1 MTELAAPRRS
11 GARTGTA
18 VAAAIAVLLGALAL
32 DPVFAARTW
41 LAPVGLAVAVVGL
54 GGAAL
59 RGGLA
64 RLLAADG
71 TSRLAGAPG
80 ALVPLGQAVGVL
92 CLLTVLF
99 APDDAFAGILPTPT
113 SVGALGSVLA
123 DGMTEIREQATPALP
138 LTGLVALTTL
148 FVALI
153 ALAVDLVAVAGRQP
167 ALGGLGLLVLYC
179 VPVSTITGDIAL
191 VSFLAPAVG
200 FGLLLWADQRGRLA
214 GGDRAGSRSP
224 LGTGTLTAVRTGAL
238 ALVAGIVLPVLV
250 PTLAEGSL
258 ATGLGGTGRGTGST
272 GTALDPV
279 AEMRGQLVLPKPRDL
294 LQVSSSVDDPGYL
307 RSVALDVYDGTGW
320 RLSNLDGEA
329 SINQDGPL
337 VTLPTRE
344 TTREVTATITATG
357 HDDRFLPTLSAPR
370 SIALRGGGDDDWRI
384 DPATDTVFGRTVS
397 TAGRTWSVVAE
408 EPEPTVEQLGAAADL
423 APGDRMRRYTTLP
436 PLDPSVTDLV
446 GRLTAG
452 ARSPYERVLAVYD
465 HLTNRA
471 NGFTYSL
478 STSPGTS
485 GDDLANFLR
494 LKRGYCEQYAGA
506 MAALV
511 RAAGVPARVALG
523 YTTGTSDGVRTR
535 TITTDD
541 AHAWVEVWFTG
552 IGWVTFDPTPL
563 GAGRAVTLPWAPRA
577 DATVDPATVP
587 PAPDGAPVLPTGPQ
601 AQINRDDRY
610 TPLRVPVTASG
621 SPLVGRLTGGGVTG
635 LVLVLA
641 AVPWAVRRR
650 QRSQRVSDGRPAALW
665 DELLAITTDLGIAV
679 PRAATA
685 RASARQLAERVAGV
699 APAAVPAVRE
709 LALAEE
715 RSVYG
720 PPGAGATPQL
730 RDALAEVRRGLLR
743 TVPRRRRLVAAVWPA
758 STVRAAA
765 EWLSS
770 HTPRR
775 PRSV

>member
-1 MTELAAPRRS
+1 MTELVAPPPT
-11 GARTGTA
+11 GPRTGTA

-54 GGAAL
+54 GGAGL
-59 RGGLA
+59 RAGLA

-71 TSRLAGAPG
+71 TSWPAGVLG
-80 ALVPLGQAVGVL
+80 ALVPVGQAVGVL
-92 CLLTVLF
+92 CLLTTVF

-123 DGMTEIREQATPALP
+123 SGMAEIREQATPALP

-191 VSFLAPAVG
+191 FSFLAPAVG
-200 FGLLLWADQRGRLA
+200 FGLLLWADQRSRLA
-214 GGDRAGSRSP
+214 RGDRAGSGSP

-238 ALVAGIVLPVLV
+238 ALVAGVLLPVVV

-258 ATGLGGTGRGTGST
+258 ATRLGGNGGTSST

-279 AEMRGQLVLPKPRDL
+279 AEMRGQLTLPKARDL

-320 RLSNLDGEA
+320 RMGNLDGEA
-329 SINQDGPL
+329 SISQDGPL

-344 TTREVTATITATG
+344 TAREVTATVTATG

-370 SIALRGGGDDDWRI
+370 FIDVRGGGNDDWRI

-408 EPEPTVEQLGAAADL
+408 EPEPTVEQLRAAPDL
-423 APGDRMRRYTTLP
+423 ALGDRMRRYTTLP
-436 PLDPSVTDLV
+436 QLNPSVTDLV

-465 HLTNRA
+465 HLTDRA

-494 LKRGYCEQYAGA
+494 LKRGYCEQYAGT
-506 MAALV
+506 MAVLV
-511 RAAGVPARVALG
+511 RAAGVPARVVLG
-523 YTTGTSDGVRTR
+523 YTPGDSGGGHTR

-541 AHAWVEVWFTG
+541 AHAWVEVWFSG
-552 IGWVTFDPTPL
+552 LGWVTFDPTPL

-587 PAPDGAPVLPTGPQ
+587 PAPDAAPVLPTGPQ

-621 SPLVGRLTGGGVTG
+621 SPLVGWLSGGGVAA
-635 LVLVLA
+635 LALVLA

-650 QRSQRVSDGRPAALW
+650 QRSHRVSDGRPAALW
-665 DELLAITTDLGIAV
+665 DELLATTTDLGIAV
-679 PRAATA
+679 PPTATA
-685 RASARQLAERVAGV
+685 RVSARQLAERVAGV

-743 TVPRRRRLVAAVWPA
+743 TVSRRRRLGAALWPA
-758 STVRAAA
+758 STVGAAA
-765 EWLSS
+765 QWLSS
-770 HTPRR
+770 HIPRR
-775 PRSV
+775 PRPV

>member
-1 MTELAAPRRS
+1 MTERAAPRHP
-11 GARTGTA
+11 GAPTGTA
-18 VAAAIAVLLGALAL
+18 VTAAIAVVLGALAL

-41 LAPVGLAVAVVGL
+41 LVPVGLAVALVGL

-59 RGGLA
+59 RAGLA
-64 RLLAADG
+64 RLLPADG
-71 TSRLAGAPG
+71 GASRLAGA
-80 ALVPLGQAVGVL
+80 LVPVGQAVGVL
-92 CLLTVLF
+92 CLLTAVF
-99 APDDAFAGILPTPT
+99 APEDAFAGVLPTPT

-123 DGMTEIREQATPALP
+123 DGMAEIREQATPALP

-153 ALAVDLVAVAGRQP
+153 ALAVDLVAVVGRQP

-191 VSFLAPAVG
+191 ISFLAPAVG
-200 FGLLLWADQRGRLA
+200 FGLLLWADQRSRLA
-214 GGDRAGSRSP
+214 GGDRAGSGSP

-238 ALVAGIVLPVLV
+238 ALVAGVVLPVVV

-258 ATGLGGTGRGTGST
+258 ATGLGGGGTGST
-272 GTALDPV
+272 GAALDPV
-279 AEMRGQLVLPKPRDL
+279 AEMRGELTLPKARDL

-307 RSVALDVYDGTGW
+307 RSVALDVYTGAGW
-320 RLSNLDGEA
+320 RVGNLNGEQ
-329 SINQDGPL
+329 SISQDGPL
-337 VTLPTRE
+337 VTLPTPAAV
-344 TTREVTATITATG
+344 REVTATITASG
-357 HDDRFLPTLSAPR
+357 HDDRFLPTFSAPR
-370 SIALRGGGDDDWRI
+370 SIDVRGGGDGDWRI
-384 DPATDTVFGRTVS
+384 DPATDTVFGRTVT

-408 EPEPTVEQLGAAADL
+408 EPRPTVEQLSAAPDP
-423 APGDRMRRYTTLP
+423 APGDRMQRYTELP
-436 PLDPSVTDLV
+436 PLDPSVTGLV
-446 GRLTAG
+446 GRLTTG

-465 HLTNRA
+465 HLTDQA
-471 NGFTYSL
+471 NGFIYSL

-506 MAALV
+506 MAVLV
-511 RAAGVPARVALG
+511 RAAGVPARVVLG
-523 YTTGTSDGVRTR
+523 YTPGDSNGGRTR

-541 AHAWVEVWFTG
+541 AHAWVEVWFSG
-552 IGWVTFDPTPL
+552 VGWVTFDPTPL
-563 GAGRAVTLPWAPRA
+563 GAGRALTLPWAPRA

-587 PAPDGAPVLPTGPQ
+587 AVPDAAPVLPTGPQ
-601 AQINRDDRY
+601 ARPDGGNQS
-610 TPLRVPVTASG
+610 TPLSLPDTAPA
-621 SPLVGRLTGGGVTG
+621 SPLTGWLTGGGVAA
-635 LVLVLA
+635 LALVLA

-650 QRSQRVSDGRPAALW
+650 QRSQRLSDGRPGALW
-665 DELLAITTDLGIAV
+665 DELLATTTDLGIPV
-679 PRAATA
+679 PRTATA
-685 RASARQLAERVAGV
+685 RASARQLADRVAGV
-699 APAAVPAVRE
+699 APAAAPAVRE

-720 PPGAGATPQL
+720 PPGAGVTPQL

-743 TVPRRRRLVAAVWPA
+743 TVPRRRRLGAAVWPA
-758 STVRAAA
+758 STVGSVA